1 MSSSLPRPARGERV
15 AGATGTQSPL
25 PAPDARPAEVAVRPA
40 TGEDLP
46 AVLAIYTHYV
56 LTTTITF
63 NTAVP
68 DPRVWRERLQRH
80 VVDGP
85 HHFLVAEV
93 DGHVTGFAETLPLR
107 DKPAY
112 ARSAEV
118 SVYVAPD
125 AAGLGVG
132 RALYERLLPDM
143 AASGF
148 HRAYAIIALPNDRS
162 VAFHER
168 HGFVHVGTLHEVGR
182 KFDQWIDVGYW
193 EKAL

>member
-1 MSSSLPRPARGERV
+1 MPQPGS
-15 AGATGTQSPL
+15 QSPTPGL
-25 PAPDARPAEVAVRPA
+25 DASRADVRVRPG
-40 TGEDLP
+40 TLDDLP
-46 AVLAIYTHYV
+46 GVLAIYTHFV

-68 DPRVWRERLQRH
+68 QPLLWQQRLTRDVLEGRH
-80 VVDGP
+80 L
-85 HHFLVAEV
+85 FFVAEI
-93 DGHVTGFAETLPLR
+93 DGHVCGYVETLPLR

-125 AAGLGVG
+125 MAGRGIG
-132 RALYERLLPDM
+132 RALYDVLVPAMTE
-143 AASGF
+143 AGF

-162 VAFHER
+162 VGFHEGY
-168 HGFVHVGTLHEVGR
+168 GFVHCGTLTEVGR

-193 EKAL
+193 ELALPGEST